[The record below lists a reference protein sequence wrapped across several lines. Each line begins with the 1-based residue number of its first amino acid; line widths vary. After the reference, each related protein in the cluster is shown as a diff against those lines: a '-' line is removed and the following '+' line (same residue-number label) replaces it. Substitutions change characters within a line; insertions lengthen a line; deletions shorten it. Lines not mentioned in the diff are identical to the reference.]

1 MNEEYYISNNGLRIG
16 YLKAYLS
23 ININMFRISKRMH
36 RISDKYMIINWENQA

>member
-23 ININMFRISKRMH
+23 ININMFRISKRIH
-36 RISDKYMIINWENQA
+36 RLSNKYLIINWENKA